1 MITQIIFW
9 LIVSVVVYNLHKAL
23 DRDIFEYFKAEHRN
37 QNQAW

>member
-23 DRDIFEYFKAEHRN
+23 DRDIFEHFKAEHRN